1 MSNIRLIPR
10 LDIKGEYLIKGIRFE
25 GLRKIGD
32 PYDFAEKYYKD
43 GADEIIYMDTVA
55 TLYGR
60 NSLFDIVKKTT
71 NNIFIPITVGGGIK
85 NLTDVEM
92 ALRSGAEKVAIN
104 TAAIK
109 NINLIN
115 DIARTFGSQCLVI
128 SIEAKSV
135 DLNKWEVYTE
145 NGRQKTGIN
154 VMDWVKQIENEGA
167 GEILLTSVDNEGTC
181 EGYDINLINNVSSA
195 SSIPV
200 IASGG
205 MGTKDHGVQ
214 AIKKGKADAI
224 AMANILHYSKS
235 NINEIR
241 KYFMHENIKVRD
253 YV

>member
-25 GLRKIGD
+25 GLRKVGD
-32 PYDFAEKYYKD
+32 PFEFAEKYYND

-60 NSLFDIVKKTT
+60 NSLFDMVKKTT
-71 NNIFIPITVGGGIK
+71 KNIFIPITVGGGIK
-85 NLTDVEM
+85 NLSDVEI

-109 NINLIN
+109 KRDLIN
-115 DIARTFGSQCLVI
+115 DIAKTFGSQCLVI
-128 SIEAKSV
+128 SIEAKKISS
-135 DLNKWEVYTE
+135 NKWEVYIE
-145 NGRQKTGIN
+145 NGRQKTGIDI
-154 VMDWVKQIENEGA
+154 MDWLKQIENEGA

-181 EGYDINLINNVSSA
+181 DGYDIDLIKNVSYFSG
-195 SSIPV
+195 IPV

-205 MGTKDHGVQ
+205 MGTNNHGVQ
-214 AIKKGKADAI
+214 AIKEGNADAI

-235 NINEIR
+235 NLQEIR
-241 KYFMHENIKVRD
+241 KHFIQQDIKVRE
-253 YV
+253 YA

>member
-32 PYDFAEKYYKD
+32 PYTYAEKYYNE

-55 TLYGR
+55 SLYGR

-71 NNIFIPITVGGGIK
+71 KNIFIPITVGGGIK
-85 NLTDVEM
+85 TLIDVET

-104 TAAIK
+104 TAAIN
-109 NINLIN
+109 NIDLISN
-115 DIARTFGSQCLVI
+115 VAKTFGSQCLVI
-128 SIEAKSV
+128 SIEAKQV
-135 DLNKWEVYTE
+135 DNNKWEVYTE

-154 VMDWVKQIENEGA
+154 VMDWVYQIENEGA

-181 EGYDINLINNVSSA
+181 NGYDIDLIKSVSSK
-195 SSIPV
+195 SNIPV

-205 MGTKDHGVQ
+205 MGSIHHGIEV
-214 AIKKGKADAI
+214 IEKGKADAI

-235 NINEIR
+235 TLNQIREHLAIKNIRVR
-241 KYFMHENIKVRD
+241 KYV
-253 YV
+253 

>member
-25 GLRKIGD
+25 GLRKVGD
-32 PYDFAEKYYKD
+32 PFEFAEKYYND

-60 NSLFDIVKKTT
+60 NSLFDMVKKTT
-71 NNIFIPITVGGGIK
+71 KNIFIPITVGGGIK
-85 NLTDVEM
+85 NLSDVEI

-109 NINLIN
+109 KRELIN
-115 DIARTFGSQCLVI
+115 DIAKTFGSQCLVI
-128 SIEAKSV
+128 SIEAKKISS
-135 DLNKWEVYTE
+135 NKWEVYIE
-145 NGRQKTGIN
+145 NGRQKTGIDI
-154 VMDWVKQIENEGA
+154 MDWVKQIENEGA

-181 EGYDINLINNVSSA
+181 DGYDIDLIKNVSY
-195 SSIPV
+195 SSGIPV

-205 MGTKDHGVQ
+205 MGTNNHGVQ
-214 AIKKGKADAI
+214 AIKEGNADAI

-235 NINEIR
+235 NLQEIR
-241 KYFMHENIKVRD
+241 KHFIQQDIKVRE
-253 YV
+253 YA

>member
-25 GLRKIGD
+25 GLRKVGD
-32 PYDFAEKYYKD
+32 PFEFAEKYYHD

-60 NSLFDIVKKTT
+60 NSLFDMVKKTT
-71 NNIFIPITVGGGIK
+71 KNIFIPITVGGGIK
-85 NLTDVEM
+85 NLSDVEI

-109 NINLIN
+109 KRELIN
-115 DIARTFGSQCLVI
+115 DIAKTFGSQCLVI
-128 SIEAKSV
+128 SIEAKKISS
-135 DLNKWEVYTE
+135 NKWEVYVE
-145 NGRQKTGIN
+145 NGRQKTGIDI
-154 VMDWVKQIENEGA
+154 MDWVKQIENEGA

-181 EGYDINLINNVSSA
+181 DGYDIDLIKNVSD
-195 SSIPV
+195 SSGIPL

-205 MGTKDHGVQ
+205 MGTNNHGVQ
-214 AIKKGKADAI
+214 AIKEGNADAI

-235 NINEIR
+235 NLQEIR
-241 KYFMHENIKVRD
+241 KHFIQQDIKVRE